1 MGPPSVPCKG
11 ARGVAF
17 APRSAGRLFSAVMTS
32 LAIYL
37 VFVHV
42 AANLV
47 WIGSILAVARVLS
60 GGSADRAARATIALD
75 LYRRL
80 ATPAFGI
87 SFLAGAARLALSP
100 AFYFSETK
108 FMHAKLFF
116 AVVVIAV
123 HHVIGGRAKKGAA
136 GTSDGRLS
144 TGPAVVLLLS
154 AVLATYFVVTKPF

>member
-1 MGPPSVPCKG
+1 MP
-11 ARGVAF
+11 
-17 APRSAGRLFSAVMTS
+17 T

-47 WIGSILAVARVLS
+47 WIGSILAVARVLRS
-60 GGSADRAARATIALD
+60 TSSERAARATIALD

-116 AVVVIAV
+116 ALVVIAL
-123 HHVIGGRAKKGAA
+123 HHVIGGRAKKAA
-136 GTSDGRLS
+136 TGTPDLGPI
-144 TGPAVVLLLS
+144 TGLAIALLLS